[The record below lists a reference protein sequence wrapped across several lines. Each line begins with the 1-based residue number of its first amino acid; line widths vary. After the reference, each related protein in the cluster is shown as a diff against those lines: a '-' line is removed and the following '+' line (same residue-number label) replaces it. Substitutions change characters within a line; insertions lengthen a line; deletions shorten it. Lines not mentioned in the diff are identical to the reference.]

1 MLKQTMNKT
10 TKYAKCVQQ
19 LFIFVTFFLDINFDE
34 KAGEKVSDAYDR
46 HNIIV
51 DILLLV
57 DKHRMF
63 EDWYPKQLTAVAP
76 VK

>member
-10 TKYAKCVQQ
+10 TKCAKNVQQ
-19 LFIFVTFFLDINFDE
+19 LFIFVTFFLDINFDKRAVE
-34 KAGEKVSDAYDR
+34 NVFDGYAR

-63 EDWYPKQLTAVAP
+63 GDWYPKQLTAVAL